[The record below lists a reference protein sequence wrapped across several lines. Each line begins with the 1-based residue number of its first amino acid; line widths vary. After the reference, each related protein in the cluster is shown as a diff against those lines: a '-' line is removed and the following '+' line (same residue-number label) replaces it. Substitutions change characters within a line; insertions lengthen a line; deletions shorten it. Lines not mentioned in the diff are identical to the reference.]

1 MRIIARKTLREFWTA
16 HPGAEQPLRAW
27 FHEAKISKWKS
38 FQDIKAKYPTAD
50 VRPRNRVIFDI
61 RANRF
66 RLIVKIHY
74 NVGIIF
80 IRFVGTHKEYDRI
93 DPDTV

>member
-1 MRIIARKTLREFWTA
+1 MRIIARRTLRDFWMSY
-16 HPGAEQPLRAW
+16 PDAEQPLRAW
-27 FHEAKISKWKS
+27 FHEAKTSKWNS
-38 FQDIKAKYPTAD
+38 FQDVKAKYPTAD
-50 VRPRNRVIFDI
+50 LRPRNRVIFNV
-61 RANRF
+61 RGNRY

-93 DPDTV
+93 DPDSV